1 MQHKWPKDAPHR
13 HHSRRFARI
22 QSVVVNGILAAAL
35 LMTAG
40 CISSRSSNI
49 AGKQVDP
56 THYDRFEQV
65 ASDLPIYRTE
75 SVIKDRSPAN
85 HSGAVRLASAESGH
99 QESSATAPSISEGIE
114 SSEPLS
120 DEPISDIAFVTL
132 ASSEKTSVDEIPP
145 GYNDVTL
152 ATEEQAGRFNTAPSA
167 SAYQLSL
174 GNILYLADVQNPN
187 IALARE
193 RINEAYARVEQA
205 DTLWL
210 PSIRSGLNYNHHDG
224 AIQDVAGRVFNTSR
238 SSFYGGMG
246 AGAVGA
252 GSPIAPGLLAQFH
265 LTDAIFQPR
274 IASHQASSRQYG
286 AAATRND
293 ALRDAA
299 FAYLELVRAEQ
310 DRAIAQQALFHT
322 EELSSVTSAYA
333 RTGQGLQSDNERVLA
348 EVAVRR
354 DEVVQSEEAVVTAS
368 ARLAALLHADPW
380 MTISSGEPVVIPLE
394 ILKVQGT
401 AGEYVATGLSRR
413 PELAEQQQM
422 VCEAIERMKR
432 ERYAP
437 LIPSVLLG
445 VSYGGFG
452 GGFGSDITNSNGRL
466 DADAMAYWEV
476 RNLGFGEKAARE
488 QTSSAVRQAQW
499 RNVSLMDTVAREVVD
514 AHTQVIKRRE
524 RIEICRL
531 GVVAAKRSFDLNLDR
546 IRNAQGLPI
555 EVLQSIQ
562 ALRVAQRTFL
572 NAVVD
577 YNQSQFQLCHAT
589 GWFLPA

>member
-1 MQHKWPKDAPHR
+1 MRHEWPKDHLHR
-13 HHSRRFARI
+13 DDRRRFALLAR
-22 QSVVVNGILAAAL
+22 VVVDGVLAASL
-35 LMTAG
+35 LLATG
-40 CISSRSSNI
+40 CASSRATNV
-49 AGKQVDP
+49 AGQPADP
-56 THYDRFEQV
+56 RHYDRFEQV
-65 ASDLPIYRTE
+65 ASDLPTYRME
-75 SVIKDRSPAN
+75 SDTKGSQPVKQA
-85 HSGAVRLASAESGH
+85 GAVRLAAGVSDNPESADSDGSMSHIATRDE
-99 QESSATAPSISEGIE
+99 ESSDAAY
-114 SSEPLS
+114 
-120 DEPISDIAFVTL
+120 VTL
-132 ASSEKTSVDEIPP
+132 ASDTNSPVDEIPP
-145 GYNDVTL
+145 GTDEATN
-152 ATEEQAGRFNTAPSA
+152 ATEEEAGRFTTTPAA
-167 SAYQLSL
+167 GAYQLSL

-210 PSIRSGLNYNHHDG
+210 PSIRSGLNFNHHDG
-224 AIQDVAGRVFNTSR
+224 AIQDVAGTVFNTSR

-252 GSPIAPGLLAQFH
+252 GSPVVPGLVAQFH

-274 IASHQASSRQYG
+274 IASHQANSRQYG
-286 AAATRND
+286 AAATRNN

-299 FAYLELVRAEQ
+299 VAYLELVRAEQ
-310 DRAIAQQALFHT
+310 DLAIARQALFHT
-322 EELSSVTSAYA
+322 EELSSVTGDYA

-354 DEVVQSEEAVVTAS
+354 DEVIQGEEAVVTAS
-368 ARLAALLHADPW
+368 ARLAALLHADPS
-380 MTISSGEPVVIPLE
+380 MTISSGEPVVIPLDV
-394 ILKVQGT
+394 LTVQGT

-413 PELAEQQQM
+413 PELAEQQLL

-437 LIPSVLLG
+437 LVPSVLLG

-452 GGFGSDITNSNGRL
+452 GGLGSDITNSDGRF

-476 RNLGFGEKAARE
+476 RNLGFGERAARN
-488 QTSSAVRQAQW
+488 QTSSVVRQAQW
-499 RNVSLMDTVAREVVD
+499 RNVALMDTVAREVVD
-514 AHTQVIKRRE
+514 AHMQVIKRRE
-524 RIEICRL
+524 RIETCRL
-531 GVVAAKRSFDLNLDR
+531 GVVAARRSFELNLDR

-589 GWFLPA
+589 GWFIEGA